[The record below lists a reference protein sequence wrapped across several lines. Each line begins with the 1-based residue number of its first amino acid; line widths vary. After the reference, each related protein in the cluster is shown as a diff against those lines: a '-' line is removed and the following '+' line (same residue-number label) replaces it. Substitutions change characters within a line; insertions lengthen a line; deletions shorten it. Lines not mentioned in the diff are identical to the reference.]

1 MGIVAAHGGHGRL
14 RSVIGGSAGNLVELY
29 DWFAYSSFALY
40 FAKSF
45 FPKGDQTAQLLS
57 AAAVFGVGFLARPFG
72 AWMMGLYADR
82 QGRKAAMVLAVALMS
97 VGSLIIGLCP
107 GYRLIGPLAPTVLV
121 LARILQGIS
130 LGGEYG
136 TSAVYLSEMATRGH
150 RGLWSGFLY
159 VTITAGQLLA
169 MVTLLVLQAAMP
181 RSELEAW
188 GWRIPFFIGAG
199 LAISVFWLRRSMEE
213 TPSFHARP
221 DERGHT
227 MLLFVRYPRESL
239 VVLGLTAGGTLAFYT
254 YTTYIQK
261 FLVNTSGFSA
271 GTASA
276 ITAGALVVFMLAQP
290 GLGALSDRIGRRP
303 LLLAFGGL
311 GVVCTWPILATLAHT
326 RDAGT
331 AFLLVA
337 AAVLMVA
344 CYSSVNPIVK
354 SELFPTEVRALGVC
368 LPYSIANALFGG
380 TAEYVA
386 LWFKTR
392 GHESGFYT
400 YVTVVIGVSL
410 VVYLFMADT
419 KKHSRIVE
427 D

>member
-97 VGSLIIGLCP
+97 LGSLIIGLCP
-107 GYRLIGPLAPTVLV
+107 GYGLIGPLAHTVLV

-150 RGLWSGFLY
+150 RGLWSGFPY

-213 TPSFHARP
+213 TPSFHAKA
-221 DERGHT
+221 DEKART

-271 GTASA
+271 GTASG
-276 ITAGALVVFMLAQP
+276 ITAEKPEVL
-290 GLGALSDRIGRRP
+290 
-303 LLLAFGGL
+303 
-311 GVVCTWPILATLAHT
+311 T
-326 RDAGT
+326 RN
-331 AFLLVA
+331 FW
-337 AAVLMVA
+337 M
-344 CYSSVNPIVK
+344 
-354 SELFPTEVRALGVC
+354 
-368 LPYSIANALFGG
+368 
-380 TAEYVA
+380 
-386 LWFKTR
+386 
-392 GHESGFYT
+392 
-400 YVTVVIGVSL
+400 
-410 VVYLFMADT
+410 
-419 KKHSRIVE
+419 
-427 D
+427 